1 MGENVITFGDN
12 KIEKQKFQSY
22 KYLIFIKHGH
32 IDNILISNSVS
43 SGAKSYK

>member
-1 MGENVITFGDN
+1 MGENIITFGDN
-12 KIEKQKFQSY
+12 KIEKQSY